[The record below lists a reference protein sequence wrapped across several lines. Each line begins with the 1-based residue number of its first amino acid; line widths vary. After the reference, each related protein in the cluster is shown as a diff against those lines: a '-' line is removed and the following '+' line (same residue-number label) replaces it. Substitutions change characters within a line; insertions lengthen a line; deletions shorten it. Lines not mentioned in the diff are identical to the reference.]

1 MFSSLSESLFCG
13 ASLSFH
19 PLGRRSKNQQQNA
32 RRETGGAGG
41 GDRREDNFRFHDV
54 PQFTIV
60 HLL

>member
-32 RRETGGAGG
+32 RRETGG
-41 GDRREDNFRFHDV
+41 DRREDNFRFHDV